1 MNNNVV
7 FENEYVESLTCAGE
21 TIFFTYEPSI
31 LDIEPSIL
39 DIEPMWGVGNDD
51 YMDDLDNDCLS
62 LHNVR

>member
-7 FENEYVESLTCAGE
+7 FENEYVESFTSAGE
-21 TIFFTYEPSI
+21 TIFFTYEPS
-31 LDIEPSIL
+31 PL

-51 YMDDLDNDCLS
+51 YTDDLDNDCLS